1 MCQVVFGYATA
12 NPMMISNHLRN
23 HHDLVFCSGVL
34 SRAMFLSQVGLRE
47 ALEVLKDFDRR
58 DMRLN
63 LVTSQ
68 LMQQQQ
74 QPDRTV
80 VLCSRM
86 VQTDDNL
93 ETGVTCKEQGV
104 KKFEEIWKNNLKN
117 EDKKEVTLNVEEIRL
132 FDDLEFLYE
141 SQNKEI
147 AKLTSQLVLNKDYE
161 KVLSE
166 EVDRL
171 ADVVKNQ
178 QNGLDEF
185 DTKFKSVQSDYF
197 DLKSSQKA
205 KDEEILHLQKGREY
219 LSKTNAKL
227 SSEVEDLNK
236 LLERERKSSQT
247 QLKENEL
254 KLKEALETVK
264 ADHLQNII
272 ESTKESLKEV
282 AEMNLY
288 TSEKIIEA
296 VSNTK
301 KASRF
306 MVKEVNKKFEEF
318 KAEVDDL
325 DIALRGISPMNSG
338 IGKPGLCKKIREEV
352 HTSDKINPETP
363 ADVSLRNSTMNLKKN
378 HVKVV
383 DYDEVSDSSDDENN
397 NTEGAEM
404 PAGVCTKRSIWDD
417 EDDAMPGASKKPK
430 C

>member
-1 MCQVVFGYATA
+1 VV
-12 NPMMISNHLRN
+12 
-23 HHDLVFCSGVL
+23 
-34 SRAMFLSQVGLRE
+34 Q
-47 ALEVLKDFDRR
+47 
-58 DMRLN
+58 
-63 LVTSQ
+63 
-68 LMQQQQ
+68 
-74 QPDRTV
+74 
-80 VLCSRM
+80 CSRM

-93 ETGVTCKEQGV
+93 EAGVTCKEQGV

-318 KAEVDDL
+318 KAEVDEISDWFGAVDADRDTDAGYLSRLNNHDDL
-325 DIALRGISPMNSG
+325 DIALRGISPLNSG

-352 HTSDKINPETP
+352 YTSDKINPETP